1 MIKNTFVTGP
11 AGNLEVVINE
21 ENKTLWAILCHPHP
35 LYGGNMDDAIVRIVE
50 KALAS
55 QRISTLRFNFRGTG
69 FSEGKHDDGNGEV
82 EDLLSI
88 YDWVADSYKPEKI
101 IIAGYSFGA
110 VVAAKAAPQIKSDL
124 VLLVAPPTRAI
135 HPYFFTESTVVA
147 ITGSQDDFVNNKDL
161 ASLVEK
167 SPNLK
172 VTVIDGADHFFSG
185 KQTNLYTII
194 ESILE
199 AQQT

>member
-1 MIKNTFVTGP
+1 
-11 AGNLEVVINE
+11 
-21 ENKTLWAILCHPHP
+21 
-35 LYGGNMDDAIVRIVE
+35 MDDAIVRIVE

-82 EDLLSI
+82 EDLRSI

>member
-35 LYGGNMDDAIVRIVE
+35 LYGGNMDDAVVRIVE
-50 KALAS
+50 KALS
-55 QRISTLRFNFRGTG
+55 NQRISTLRFNFRGTG

-88 YDWVADSYKPEKI
+88 FNWVSDSYKPEKI

-110 VVAAKAAPQIKSDL
+110 VIAAKSTLQIKSDL
-124 VLLVAPPTRAI
+124 VLLIAPPTRAI
-135 HPYFFTESTVVA
+135 RPDFFTESAVVA

-199 AQQT
+199 AQLT